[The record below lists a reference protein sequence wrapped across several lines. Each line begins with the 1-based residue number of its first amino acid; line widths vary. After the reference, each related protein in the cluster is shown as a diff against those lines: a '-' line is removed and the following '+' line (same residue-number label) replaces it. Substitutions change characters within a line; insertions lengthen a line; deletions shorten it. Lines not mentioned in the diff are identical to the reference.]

1 MHLKGLR
8 KLAVKMIDI
17 SEKEV
22 ITREAKAIG
31 GIKLKQET
39 IELIKNNSIEKGD
52 VFTVAKIAAIQ
63 AIKNTPNILPL
74 CHPLQIEYVDVDFEI
89 KDCEVEVVV
98 LVKANA
104 KTGVEMEALVGVA
117 IALLTIW
124 DMVKK
129 YEKNESG
136 QYPETLIKNIKVIE
150 KIKQVA

>member
-1 MHLKGLR
+1 MS
-8 KLAVKMIDI
+8 VKMIDI
-17 SEKEV
+17 SQKEI

-31 GIKLKQET
+31 SIKLKQET
-39 IELIKNNSIEKGD
+39 IELIKNNLIEKGD
-52 VFTVAKIAAIQ
+52 VLTIAKIATIQ
-63 AIKNTPNILPL
+63 AIKNTSNLLPL
-74 CHPLQIEYVDVDFEI
+74 CHPIQIEYINVDFEI
-89 KDCEVEVVV
+89 KDCEIEVIV

-129 YEKNESG
+129 YEKNENG

-150 KIKQVA
+150 KIKQVK